1 MIHLVTIFATVSAT
15 HGIQAIPPVDEA
27 VTNFTALLGNPDVH
41 KFIDKVMIDAPP
53 PPSPGGRELVEDREG
68 EVLASKKDDYRFC
81 SKCKTI
87 QSTAI
92 SAYFQQQITEI
103 CKKSKKAQSPS
114 TKEFCSSLQDG
125 IAELDQ
131 VLNGYIFLR
140 SRALQLATSTCI
152 GKNQC
157 PTEDAYNAFFN
168 PIIPG
173 RLVDFTKFP
182 YCPPHYCPF
191 YDIDSCFREV
201 SDEMASFA
209 FKKALKT
216 CRGYHDKDLD
226 EFCGYIATDV
236 YFGRGL
242 VFGYVG
248 VFEQA
253 T

>member
-1 MIHLVTIFATVSAT
+1 MIHLVTIFAAVSVT
-15 HGIQAIPPVDEA
+15 HGIQAIPYVDDA
-27 VTNFTALLGNPDVH
+27 VANFTALLGNPDVH
-41 KFIDKVMIDAPP
+41 KFIDKVLMDAPP
-53 PPSPGGRELVEDREG
+53 PPSLDRRELGEDLGG
-68 EVLASKKDDYRFC
+68 EVLASGKDDYPFC

-140 SRALQLATSTCI
+140 SRALQHAISTCI
-152 GKNQC
+152 GRVQC
-157 PTEDAYNAFFN
+157 PTKDAYNAFFN
-168 PIIPG
+168 PIVPG

-182 YCPPHYCPF
+182 
-191 YDIDSCFREV
+191 E
-201 SDEMASFA
+201 
-209 FKKALKT
+209 ALKT

-236 YFGRGL
+236 YFGLGL

-253 T
+253 TGYCVRDQCHK